1 MSDQL
6 PWYKQFWPWFL
17 IILPMCAVIA
27 SLTTLKIAL
36 DNSDSLVAEDYYKEG
51 KAINM
56 DLRKIKYAQ
65 QIGMKFLVTVADQ
78 ELKIT
83 QQGGPEYRA
92 ALNVQFYHPTIEE
105 KDFSLNAT
113 ADANY
118 VYHIPLDAAITG
130 PWEVRIEGFDA
141 KWRIQQRIDIKDDV
155 EYWLN

>member
-1 MSDQL
+1 MSKQL

-17 IILPMCAVIA
+17 IVLPMCAVIA

-36 DNSDSLVAEDYYKEG
+36 DNSDSLVADEYYKEG
-51 KAINM
+51 KGINM

-65 QIGMKFLVTVADQ
+65 QIGMKFLIKVND
-78 ELKIT
+78 ESLLIT

-92 ALNVQFYHPTIEE
+92 ALNVKFYHPTIEE
-105 KDFSLNAT
+105 KDFNVQAT

-118 VYHIPLDAAITG
+118 VYRIPLTEAISG
-130 PWEVRIEGFDA
+130 PWEVRIEGFDG

>member
-1 MSDQL
+1 MSKQL

-17 IILPMCAVIA
+17 IVLPMCAVIA

-36 DNSDSLVAEDYYKEG
+36 DNSDSLVADEYYKEG
-51 KAINM
+51 KGINM

-65 QIGMKFLVTVADQ
+65 QIGMKFLIKVND
-78 ELKIT
+78 ESLLIT

-92 ALNVQFYHPTIEE
+92 ALNIKFYHPTIEE
-105 KDFSLNAT
+105 KDFNVQAT

-118 VYHIPLDAAITG
+118 VYRIPLTEAISG
-130 PWEVRIEGFDA
+130 PWEVRIEGFDG

>member
-36 DNSDSLVAEDYYKEG
+36 DNSDSLVAEDYYKQG

-118 VYHIPLDAAITG
+118 VYHIPLDSAITG

>member
-1 MSDQL
+1 MSNQP

-17 IILPMCAVIA
+17 IVLPMCAVIA

-36 DNSDSLVAEDYYKEG
+36 DNSDSLVAEEYYKEG
-51 KAINM
+51 KGINM

-65 QIGMKFLVTVADQ
+65 QIGMKFLVKVTDQ
-78 ELKIT
+78 ELQIT

-92 ALNVQFYHPTIEE
+92 ALNVRFYHPTIEAN
-105 KDFSLNAT
+105 DFSLNAT

-118 VYHIPLDAAITG
+118 VYRIPLDAAIKG

-141 KWRIQQRIDIKDDV
+141 KWRIQQRIEIKDDV